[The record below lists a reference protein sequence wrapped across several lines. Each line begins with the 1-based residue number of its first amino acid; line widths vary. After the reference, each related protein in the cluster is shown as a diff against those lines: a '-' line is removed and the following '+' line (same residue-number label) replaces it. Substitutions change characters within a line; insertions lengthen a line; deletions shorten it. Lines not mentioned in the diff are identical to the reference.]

1 MSLSVCVKFPRSRKL
16 TLGKVGLSK
25 SSLGID
31 SLGKL
36 SLGVPV
42 SGSGEGTTLSISMC
56 SGTGGSSLTTVAEES
71 RLRATPESIPKLS
84 LGIVSL
90 DKVSLGCSPPVLG

>member
-1 MSLSVCVKFPRSRKL
+1 L

-36 SLGVPV
+36 SLGVSV
-42 SGSGEGTTLSISMC
+42 SGSAERTTLSMC